1 MKNNEFSQGRF
12 KIEFPEEMD
21 QDEIDM
27 IRTMVFRLLERHS
40 CRVILLDDK
49 EKGVENN
56 E

>member
-1 MKNNEFSQGRF
+1 MKNNNYTQGRF

-40 CRVILLDDK
+40 CRVISLDDK
-49 EKGVENN
+49 EIRAVNN
-56 E
+56 D